1 MIGELTPLEIS
12 ILVGL
17 VSTLDDLAGRPVP
30 SGYGVGMDRRR
41 VLDAREGLVECRS
54 IRCHASNRMQT
65 SRAYGDL
72 DRRGLIE
79 RVALG
84 SGTATTHLR
93 ITDDG
98 RAIAEQLRAE
108 AARDG

>member
-1 MIGELTPLEIS
+1 MIGELTPIEIS

-17 VSTLDDLAGRPVP
+17 VSIMDDLAERPVP

-54 IRCHASNRMQT
+54 IQCHASNRMQT

-84 SGTATTHLR
+84 RGAATTHLR
-93 ITDDG
+93 LTAAG
-98 RAIAEQLRAE
+98 RALAEQLQQE
-108 AARDG
+108 ATDG